1 MVVNE
6 TTQGRGSASLRR
18 LDMNNN
24 RHNGNGNGSAL
35 RCLAIIP
42 AFNERSSVATVV
54 RGLKRALPEL
64 DILVIDDGSTD
75 DTCRQ
80 IPPGAAVV
88 SLPFNLGIGG
98 AMQTGYRYAA
108 MNHYDVAVQV
118 DADGQHRPSQVR
130 RLLHTLETSEADM
143 VVGSRFLEPKRRYR
157 QTFIR
162 KTGAW
167 VLRASIRVL
176 TGLTITDCTSG
187 FRAANRKVIHA
198 FAHWYPEDYPEPEVI
213 LLLHRAGF
221 RVRELPVRMRRR
233 RSGQS
238 SIRVMSGLFYVAK
251 VVSCLLLDMVREP
264 WPTGKVA
271 PP

>member
-1 MVVNE
+1 ME
-6 TTQGRGSASLRR
+6 PAA
-18 LDMNNN
+18 
-24 RHNGNGNGSAL
+24 HNFIGVAP

-42 AFNERSSVATVV
+42 AFNEQSSVGRVV
-54 RGLKRALPEL
+54 LELKRKLPDL
-64 DILVIDDGSTD
+64 DVVVIDDGSTD
-75 DTCRQ
+75 DTFRR

-108 MNHYDVAVQV
+108 MNGYDVAVQV
-118 DADGQHRPSQVR
+118 DADGQHPAGQVR
-130 RLLHTLETSEADM
+130 RLIHALQAGGADM
-143 VVGSRFLEPKRRYR
+143 IVGSRFMRPGRRYR
-157 QTFIR
+157 QSFVR

-167 VLRASIRVL
+167 MLRATIRGL

-233 RSGQS
+233 KSGQS
-238 SIRVMSGLFYVAK
+238 SINVARGLFYVVK
-251 VVSCLLLDMVREP
+251 VVSCLLLDMARQP
-264 WPTGKVA
+264 WPKAKVT
-271 PP
+271 PS